1 MKTYE
6 YILSATIL
14 LVSICGCARK
24 SAVATAADECEPLF
38 LAVRPLP
45 EGGYSLI
52 SLSPFDGSRDTLII
66 SRPLS
71 RLIVMS
77 TSHIGFLRAIGG
89 EDAIVGVSGAE
100 YVYDSTV
107 RARIGEG
114 RILDIGYDAS
124 PDYEK
129 IMALKPEL
137 VLTYSVSPV
146 KSQFLTKLESLG
158 ISTFTVNE
166 HLESHPLARASYVR
180 LFGALTGN
188 MSAADSVL
196 AVVSKNYQALRD
208 SVRALMT
215 VSGEGPQSA
224 DAEQR
229 ICARKILVNIPYK
242 DQWFIPG
249 QENYLSHL
257 VRDAGGEI
265 LGSEPGTSISGQISV
280 ERAYSLSKEASL
292 WLNVGWCRTL
302 DQLLSVNPLFGD
314 FLMNIQKNAAANG
327 FGSASGSDSAGSSAS
342 AGGSDSAGSSASVD
356 GFVSA
361 RGSAS
366 VGESTSGEGSDSV
379 EDSASVEGSASAGS
393 SASVDGVV
401 SAGDSASVGGSTSV
415 DGFVSAGGSASVGG
429 SASGDESTHADGQAS
444 PQVIWNDNSRQNAK
458 GGNDFWESGVV
469 RPDLILRDLI
479 RILSGST
486 PATQLT
492 YYQPVE

>member
-24 SAVATAADECEPLF
+24 SAVATAADESEPLF

-158 ISTFTVNE
+158 IRSFTVNE

-208 SVRALMT
+208 SVRAMMT
-215 VSGEGPQSA
+215 VPGEDPQSA

-327 FGSASGSDSAGSSAS
+327 FGSASGSDSAGSSDSVGSSAS
-342 AGGSDSAGSSASVD
+342 ASSYASVD

-361 RGSAS
+361 GGSAS
-366 VGESTSGEGSDSV
+366 VGGSASGEGSD
-379 EDSASVEGSASAGS
+379 SVEGSASAGS
-393 SASVDGVV
+393 SD
-401 SAGDSASVGGSTSV
+401 SVGSSASV

>member
-215 VSGEGPQSA
+215 VPGEDPQSA

-327 FGSASGSDSAGSSAS
+327 SDSASGSDSV
-342 AGGSDSAGSSASVD
+342 GSSASVD

-361 RGSAS
+361 GGSAS
-366 VGESTSGEGSDSV
+366 VGGSASGEG
-379 EDSASVEGSASAGS
+379 SASVEGSASAGS
-393 SASVDGVV
+393 SD
-401 SAGDSASVGGSTSV
+401 SVGSSASV
-415 DGFVSAGGSASVGG
+415 DGFVSAGDSASVGG

>member
-1 MKTYE
+1 MKIYE

-14 LVSICGCARK
+14 LVCICGCARK
-24 SAVATAADECEPLF
+24 SAVATAADESEPLF

-100 YVYDSTV
+100 YVFDSTV
-107 RARIGEG
+107 RARIGKG

-146 KSQFLTKLESLG
+146 KSKFLAKLESLG

-208 SVRALMT
+208 SVKAMMT
-215 VSGEGPQSA
+215 VPGEGPQSA

-327 FGSASGSDSAGSSAS
+327 FGSAGSSDSVDGFAS
-342 AGGSDSAGSSASVD
+342 AGGS
-356 GFVSA
+356 
-361 RGSAS
+361 AS
-366 VGESTSGEGSDSV
+366 VG
-379 EDSASVEGSASAGS
+379 GSASAGS
-393 SASVDGVV
+393 SD
-401 SAGDSASVGGSTSV
+401 SVGSSASV

-429 SASGDESTHADGQAS
+429 SASGDESSHTDGQAS
-444 PQVIWNDNSRQNAK
+444 PQVVWNDNSRQNAK

-486 PATQLT
+486 PAIQLT

>member
-6 YILSATIL
+6 YIMSATIL

-24 SAVATAADECEPLF
+24 SAVATAADESEPLF

-100 YVYDSTV
+100 YVFDSTV

-124 PDYEK
+124 PDYER

-158 ISTFTVNE
+158 IRSFTVNE

-208 SVRALMT
+208 SVRAIMT
-215 VSGEGPQSA
+215 VPGEGPQSA

-327 FGSASGSDSAGSSAS
+327 FGSAGGSAS
-342 AGGSDSAGSSASVD
+342 VGSSASVN

-361 RGSAS
+361 GGSAS
-366 VGESTSGEGSDSV
+366 GEG
-379 EDSASVEGSASAGS
+379 SASVEGSASAGS
-393 SASVDGVV
+393 SASVNGFV
-401 SAGDSASVGGSTSV
+401 SEGDSASVGGSTSREGSASVGGSASAGSSASV
-415 DGFVSAGGSASVGG
+415 DGFVSAGDSASVGG

-444 PQVIWNDNSRQNAK
+444 PQVVWNDNSRQNAK

-486 PATQLT
+486 TATQLT

>member
-14 LVSICGCARK
+14 LVCICGCARK
-24 SAVATAADECEPLF
+24 SAVATAADESEPLF

-100 YVYDSTV
+100 YVFDSTV

-124 PDYEK
+124 PDYER

-158 ISTFTVNE
+158 IRSFTVNE

-215 VSGEGPQSA
+215 VPGEDPQSA

-327 FGSASGSDSAGSSAS
+327 FGSVSGSDSVGS
-342 AGGSDSAGSSASVD
+342 SDSAGSSASVD

-366 VGESTSGEGSDSV
+366 VGGSTSREG
-379 EDSASVEGSASAGS
+379 SASVEGSASAGS
-393 SASVDGVV
+393 SD
-401 SAGDSASVGGSTSV
+401 SVGSSASV
-415 DGFVSAGGSASVGG
+415 DGFVSAGDSASVGG

>member
-24 SAVATAADECEPLF
+24 NAVATAADECEPLF

-89 EDAIVGVSGAE
+89 ENAIVGVSGAE

-215 VSGEGPQSA
+215 VPGEGPQSA

-327 FGSASGSDSAGSSAS
+327 FGSASGSDSV
-342 AGGSDSAGSSASVD
+342 GSSASVD
-356 GFVSA
+356 GF
-361 RGSAS
+361 
-366 VGESTSGEGSDSV
+366 
-379 EDSASVEGSASAGS
+379 
-393 SASVDGVV
+393 V
-401 SAGDSASVGGSTSV
+401 SAGDSASVGGSTSREGSASVEGSASAGSSDSVGSSASV
-415 DGFVSAGGSASVGG
+415 DGFVSAGDSASVGG

>member
-24 SAVATAADECEPLF
+24 NAVATAADECEPLF

-208 SVRALMT
+208 SVRAMMT
-215 VSGEGPQSA
+215 VPGEDPQSA

-327 FGSASGSDSAGSSAS
+327 FGSASGSDSAGSSDSVGSSAS
-342 AGGSDSAGSSASVD
+342 ASSYASVD

-361 RGSAS
+361 GGSAS
-366 VGESTSGEGSDSV
+366 VGGSASGEGSD
-379 EDSASVEGSASAGS
+379 SVEGSASAGS
-393 SASVDGVV
+393 SG
-401 SAGDSASVGGSTSV
+401 SVGSSASV

>member
-158 ISTFTVNE
+158 IRSFTVNE

-215 VSGEGPQSA
+215 VPGDGPQSA

-314 FLMNIQKNAAANG
+314 FLMNIQKNAATNG
-327 FGSASGSDSAGSSAS
+327 FGSAS
-342 AGGSDSAGSSASVD
+342 
-356 GFVSA
+356 
-361 RGSAS
+361 
-366 VGESTSGEGSDSV
+366 
-379 EDSASVEGSASAGS
+379 GSASAGS
-393 SASVDGVV
+393 SASVGGFA
-401 SAGDSASVGGSTSV
+401 SAGGSASGEGSASVGGSDSVGSSVSVDGFVSAGGSASVGGSASAGSSASV

-444 PQVIWNDNSRQNAK
+444 PQVVWNDNSRQNAK

-486 PATQLT
+486 TTTQLT

>member
-1 MKTYE
+1 MKIYE

-14 LVSICGCARK
+14 LVCICGCARK
-24 SAVATAADECEPLF
+24 SAVATAADESEPLF

-100 YVYDSTV
+100 YVFDSTV
-107 RARIGEG
+107 RARIGKG

-124 PDYEK
+124 PDYER

-158 ISTFTVNE
+158 IRSFTVNE

-208 SVRALMT
+208 SVRAMMT
-215 VSGEGPQSA
+215 VPGEGPQSA

-327 FGSASGSDSAGSSAS
+327 FGSASSSA
-342 AGGSDSAGSSASVD
+342 SAGSSASVD

-361 RGSAS
+361 GDSASVEGSASGEGSAS
-366 VGESTSGEGSDSV
+366 VG
-379 EDSASVEGSASAGS
+379 GSASAGS
-393 SASVDGVV
+393 SASVNGFV
-401 SAGDSASVGGSTSV
+401 SEGDSASVGGSASAGSSASV
-415 DGFVSAGGSASVGG
+415 NGFVSAGGSASVGG
-429 SASGDESTHADGQAS
+429 SASGDESSHTDGQAS
-444 PQVIWNDNSRQNAK
+444 PQVVWNDNSRQNAK

>member
-1 MKTYE
+1 MKIYE

-100 YVYDSTV
+100 YVFDSTV

-215 VSGEGPQSA
+215 VPGKGPQSA

-265 LGSEPGTSISGQISV
+265 LGSEPGTSISGQISI

-327 FGSASGSDSAGSSAS
+327 FGSASSSGSV
-342 AGGSDSAGSSASVD
+342 GSSASVD

-361 RGSAS
+361 GDSAS
-366 VGESTSGEGSDSV
+366 AGGSTSREG
-379 EDSASVEGSASAGS
+379 SASVEGSASAGS
-393 SASVDGVV
+393 SD
-401 SAGDSASVGGSTSV
+401 SVGSSASV
-415 DGFVSAGGSASVGG
+415 DGFVSAGDSASVGG

-444 PQVIWNDNSRQNAK
+444 PQVVWNDNSRQNAK

>member
-1 MKTYE
+1 MKIYE

-14 LVSICGCARK
+14 LVCICGCARK
-24 SAVATAADECEPLF
+24 SAVATAADESEPLF
-38 LAVRPLP
+38 LAVRQLP

-100 YVYDSTV
+100 YVFDSTV

-124 PDYEK
+124 PDYER

-215 VSGEGPQSA
+215 VPGEGPQSA

-327 FGSASGSDSAGSSAS
+327 FGSA
-342 AGGSDSAGSSASVD
+342 GGSASAGSSASVD

-361 RGSAS
+361 GDSASGEGSAS
-366 VGESTSGEGSDSV
+366 VG
-379 EDSASVEGSASAGS
+379 GSASAGS
-393 SASVDGVV
+393 SASVN
-401 SAGDSASVGGSTSV
+401 
-415 DGFVSAGGSASVGG
+415 GFVSAGGSASVGG
-429 SASGDESTHADGQAS
+429 SASGDESSHTDGQAS
-444 PQVIWNDNSRQNAK
+444 PQVVWNDNSRQNAK

-486 PATQLT
+486 TATQLT

>member
-215 VSGEGPQSA
+215 VPGEGPQSA

-314 FLMNIQKNAAANG
+314 FLMNIQKNAATNG
-327 FGSASGSDSAGSSAS
+327 FGSAS
-342 AGGSDSAGSSASVD
+342 
-356 GFVSA
+356 
-361 RGSAS
+361 
-366 VGESTSGEGSDSV
+366 
-379 EDSASVEGSASAGS
+379 GSASAGS
-393 SASVDGVV
+393 SASVGGFA
-401 SAGDSASVGGSTSV
+401 SAGGSASGEGSASVGGSDSVGSSVSVDGFVSAGGSASVGGSASAGSSASV

-444 PQVIWNDNSRQNAK
+444 PQVVWNDNSRQNAK

-486 PATQLT
+486 TTTQLT

>member
-1 MKTYE
+1 MKIYE

-14 LVSICGCARK
+14 LISICGCARK

-215 VSGEGPQSA
+215 VPGEGPQSA

-314 FLMNIQKNAAANG
+314 FLMNIQKNAATNG
-327 FGSASGSDSAGSSAS
+327 FGSAS
-342 AGGSDSAGSSASVD
+342 
-356 GFVSA
+356 
-361 RGSAS
+361 
-366 VGESTSGEGSDSV
+366 
-379 EDSASVEGSASAGS
+379 GSASAGS
-393 SASVDGVV
+393 SASVGGFA
-401 SAGDSASVGGSTSV
+401 SAGGSASGEGSASVGGSDSVGSSVSVDGFVSAGGSASVGGSASAGSSASV

-444 PQVIWNDNSRQNAK
+444 PQVVWNDNSRQNAK